1 MFCSNCLIR
10 STLLRMS
17 ILSSLTSSA
26 LNQLSTLV
34 DKKEELVKE
43 IERLESQMASIIS
56 GKPVRAKKG
65 KPGRPAA
72 KGSKGKTVRKST
84 KRGSRGNL
92 GTKVLSALETA
103 GEAGVKVADLA
114 EKLRVKGTNLHV
126 WFGTTGK
133 KNKAIKKV
141 GKGHY
146 RLQGK

>member
-1 MFCSNCLIR
+1 
-10 STLLRMS
+10 MS
-17 ILSSLTSSA
+17 ILSALTSSA

-34 DKKEELVKE
+34 DRKEELVKE

-56 GKPVRAKKG
+56 GKP
-65 KPGRPAA
+65 GRPAT
-72 KGSKGKTVRKST
+72 KGSKGKTVRKTT

-92 GTKVLSALETA
+92 GTKVLSALEAA
-103 GEAGVKVADLA
+103 GDAGVKVADLA

>member
-1 MFCSNCLIR
+1 
-10 STLLRMS
+10 MS

-34 DKKEELVKE
+34 DRKEELVKE

-56 GKPVRAKKG
+56 GKPVPASKG

-72 KGSKGKTVRKST
+72 KGSKGKSVRKST

-92 GTKVLSALETA
+92 GTKVLSALEAA

-114 EKLRVKGTNLHV
+114 QTLRVKGTNLHV

-133 KNKAIKKV
+133 KNKSIKRV

-146 RLQGK
+146 RLQRK

>member
-1 MFCSNCLIR
+1 
-10 STLLRMS
+10 MS
-17 ILSSLTSSA
+17 ILSSLTSHA

-56 GKPVRAKKG
+56 GKPVRAPKG
-65 KPGRPAA
+65 KPGRPAKKGPKA
-72 KGSKGKTVRKST
+72 KTT

-92 GTKVLSALETA
+92 GSKVLSALEAA
-103 GEAGVKVADLA
+103 GDAGLKVADLA

-146 RLQGK
+146 RLQK

>member
-1 MFCSNCLIR
+1 
-10 STLLRMS
+10 
-17 ILSSLTSSA
+17 
-26 LNQLSTLV
+26 
-34 DKKEELVKE
+34 
-43 IERLESQMASIIS
+43 MASIVS
-56 GKPVRAKKG
+56 GKPVRATKG

-72 KGSKGKTVRKST
+72 KGKTSQTAKKTT

-92 GTKVLSALETA
+92 GTKVLSALEAA
-103 GEAGVKVADLA
+103 GDAGVNIADLA

-146 RLQGK
+146 RLKR

>member
-1 MFCSNCLIR
+1 MN
-10 STLLRMS
+10 

-26 LNQLSTLV
+26 LNQLSSLV
-34 DKKEELVKE
+34 DQKEALVKE
-43 IERLESQMASIIS
+43 IERIESHMASIIS
-56 GKPVRAKKG
+56 GKPVRATKG

-72 KGSKGKTVRKST
+72 KVKTTKTEKKTT
-84 KRGSRGNL
+84 KRASRGNL
-92 GTKVLSALETA
+92 GTKVLSALEAA
-103 GEAGVKVADLA
+103 GDAGVKVADLA

-146 RLQGK
+146 RLQAK

>member
-1 MFCSNCLIR
+1 
-10 STLLRMS
+10 MS
-17 ILSSLTSSA
+17 ILSSLTSHA

-34 DKKEELVKE
+34 DRKEELVKE
-43 IERLESQMASIIS
+43 IERLESQMAGIIS
-56 GKPVRAKKG
+56 GKPVRATKG
-65 KPGRPAA
+65 KPGRPAGKA
-72 KGSKGKTVRKST
+72 KTARKSP

-92 GTKVLSALETA
+92 GTKVLSALEAA
-103 GEAGVKVADLA
+103 GDAGVKVADLA

-146 RLQGK
+146 RLQRK

>member
-1 MFCSNCLIR
+1 MN
-10 STLLRMS
+10 

-26 LNQLSTLV
+26 LNQLSSLV
-34 DKKEELVKE
+34 DQKEALVKE
-43 IERLESQMASIIS
+43 IERIESHMASIIS
-56 GKPVRAKKG
+56 GKPVRAAKG
-65 KPGRPAA
+65 KSARPAA
-72 KGSKGKTVRKST
+72 KGKTTKTVKKTT

-92 GTKVLSALETA
+92 GTKVLSALEAA
-103 GEAGVKVADLA
+103 GDAGVKVADLA
-114 EKLRVKGTNLHV
+114 EKLRIKGTNLHV

>member
-1 MFCSNCLIR
+1 
-10 STLLRMS
+10 MS

-34 DKKEELVKE
+34 DKKESLVKE

-56 GKPVRAKKG
+56 GKPVRAVKG
-65 KPGRPAA
+65 KPGRPSTKTTKTA
-72 KGSKGKTVRKST
+72 KKPV

-92 GTKVLSALETA
+92 GTKVLSALEAA
-103 GEAGVKVADLA
+103 GDAGVKVADLA

-146 RLQGK
+146 RLQK

>member
-1 MFCSNCLIR
+1 MN
-10 STLLRMS
+10 

-26 LNQLSTLV
+26 LNQLSSLV
-34 DKKEELVKE
+34 DQKESLVKE
-43 IERLESQMASIIS
+43 IERIESHMASIIS
-56 GKPVRAKKG
+56 GKPVRATKG
-65 KPGRPAA
+65 KPGRPVTKAPKA
-72 KGSKGKTVRKST
+72 YQSGKKTA

-92 GTKVLSALETA
+92 GTKVLSALEAA
-103 GEAGVKVADLA
+103 GDAGVRVADLA

-146 RLQGK
+146 RLQAK

>member
-1 MFCSNCLIR
+1 MN
-10 STLLRMS
+10 

-26 LNQLSTLV
+26 LNQLSSLV

-43 IERLESQMASIIS
+43 IERIESHMASIIS
-56 GKPVRAKKG
+56 GKPVRTTKG

-72 KGSKGKTVRKST
+72 KASKTAKKTT
-84 KRGSRGNL
+84 KRASRGNL
-92 GTKVLSALETA
+92 GTKVLSALEAA
-103 GEAGVKVADLA
+103 GDAGVKVADLA

-133 KNKAIKKV
+133 KNKGIKKV

-146 RLQGK
+146 RLQK

>member
-1 MFCSNCLIR
+1 MN
-10 STLLRMS
+10 

-26 LNQLSTLV
+26 LNQLSSLV
-34 DKKEELVKE
+34 DQKEALVKE
-43 IERLESQMASIIS
+43 IERIESHMASIIS
-56 GKPVRAKKG
+56 GKPVRAT
-65 KPGRPAA
+65 
-72 KGSKGKTVRKST
+72 KGKTTKTAKKTT

-92 GTKVLSALETA
+92 GTKVLSALEAA
-103 GEAGVKVADLA
+103 GDAGVKVADLA
-114 EKLRVKGTNLHV
+114 EKLRIKGTNLHV

>member
-1 MFCSNCLIR
+1 
-10 STLLRMS
+10 MS

-56 GKPVRAKKG
+56 GKPIRGTKG

-72 KGSKGKTVRKST
+72 KGPKAKTARKTT

-92 GTKVLSALETA
+92 GTKVLSALEAA
-103 GEAGVKVADLA
+103 GDAGVKVADLA

-146 RLQGK
+146 RLQRQK

>member
-1 MFCSNCLIR
+1 
-10 STLLRMS
+10 MS

-56 GKPVRAKKG
+56 GKPIRATKG
-65 KPGRPAA
+65 KPGRPASKTA
-72 KGSKGKTVRKST
+72 KKAT
-84 KRGSRGNL
+84 KRASRGNL
-92 GTKVLSALETA
+92 GAKLISALEAA
-103 GEAGVKVADLA
+103 GDAGVKITDLA
-114 EKLRVKGTNLHV
+114 NKLRVNGSNLHV
-126 WFGTTGK
+126 WFGTTDK

>member
-1 MFCSNCLIR
+1 MN
-10 STLLRMS
+10 

-26 LNQLSTLV
+26 LNQLSSLV
-34 DKKEELVKE
+34 DQKEALVKE
-43 IERLESQMASIIS
+43 IERIESHMASIIS
-56 GKPVRAKKG
+56 GKSVRLTKG

-72 KGSKGKTVRKST
+72 KGKTSKTAKMTA

-92 GTKVLSALETA
+92 GTKVLSALEAA
-103 GEAGVKVADLA
+103 GDAGVKVADLA

-146 RLQGK
+146 RLQK

>member
-1 MFCSNCLIR
+1 MN
-10 STLLRMS
+10 

-26 LNQLSTLV
+26 LNQLSSLV
-34 DKKEELVKE
+34 DRKEALVKE
-43 IERLESQMASIIS
+43 IERIESHMASIIS
-56 GKPVRAKKG
+56 GKPVRAVKG
-65 KPGRPAA
+65 KPGRPSTKTTKTA
-72 KGSKGKTVRKST
+72 KKPV

-92 GTKVLSALETA
+92 RTKVLSALEAA
-103 GEAGVKVADLA
+103 GDAGVKVADLA

-146 RLQGK
+146 RLQK

>member
-1 MFCSNCLIR
+1 MN
-10 STLLRMS
+10 

-26 LNQLSTLV
+26 LNQLSSLV
-34 DKKEELVKE
+34 DQKESLLKE
-43 IERLESQMASIIS
+43 IERIESHIASIVS
-56 GKPVRAKKG
+56 GKPVRATKG
-65 KPGRPAA
+65 KAGRPAA
-72 KGSKGKTVRKST
+72 KGKTSKTAKKTT

-92 GTKVLSALETA
+92 GTKVLSALEAA
-103 GEAGVKVADLA
+103 GDAGVKVADLA

-146 RLQGK
+146 RLQAK